1 MDIWELFLKLNNPP
15 PLVLNSLDDSF
26 FISPFKNPFWLFWLN
41 NPPAFPNNKEPWLL
55 FWLIFPNKE
64 VFVLLLKLNVVPN
77 KGALFLELKKGF
89 PFPNNPPPLPLS
101 LFLFSENRELEIES
115 LFILLSFL
123 NRFSNTFVFSSLF
136 FLFFSLFESKVIIF
150 WNIFPLLFSLSPIL
164 SNKLFMIPFF
174 FSSKSFLFII
184 LSDSNSKDSFLLSS
198 FCKLLIFPSMLSLLN
213 SGSISISTSFG
224 LSWIFGLLLSLLSFI
239 SLIISFFS
247 LKPNII
253 LSLGN
258 GWYDAWY
265 SLFIPNLT
273 FLSLIL
279 LFSVLSSSF
288 FSLSIPNLIF
298 SPVNGI

>member
-1 MDIWELFLKLNNPP
+1 
-15 PLVLNSLDDSF
+15 
-26 FISPFKNPFWLFWLN
+26 
-41 NPPAFPNNKEPWLL
+41 
-55 FWLIFPNKE
+55 
-64 VFVLLLKLNVVPN
+64 
-77 KGALFLELKKGF
+77 
-89 PFPNNPPPLPLS
+89 
-101 LFLFSENRELEIES
+101 
-115 LFILLSFL
+115 
-123 NRFSNTFVFSSLF
+123 
-136 FLFFSLFESKVIIF
+136 
-150 WNIFPLLFSLSPIL
+150 
-164 SNKLFMIPFF
+164 MIPFF
-174 FSSKSFLFII
+174 FSSKSFLFVI

-198 FCKLLIFPSMLSLLN
+198 FCKLLIFPSMFSLLN

-298 SPVNGI
+298 SPVNGIKGFDEISKTPNLISFSFLGFSILFLSISLFSLEDDFIGIEAPSSTPTLFSMLLLFSSSFFIFFSSSLFTPNLIFWFDNGWSCILELSFTPNLTVKLLFSSFSLILLSSFFTPNLIFSFDKGW